1 MYGRFFWSK
10 KLKSNQQNE
19 KRYWAND
26 TSKPHSARKLRVISY
41 IDPEDSEFGEI
52 LKNAHK
58 FLEMT
63 MVSAKPCKI
72 FKQHGQT
79 RCTQHNSRTSRFACT
94 VDVHKS
100 TRTRIGATQPRDH
113 EDLFAEKAFNLLCYC
128 TLVHALIPILQAMKK
143 IPDATAAVDKKW
155 KKPEKL
161 LAWQVTKVFGRKR
174 GHPQGTKRGR
184 DHSFWYVHG
193 LVPPQDGA
201 GVPEIQKVVCYSG
214 VCYLGQLLLRPTL
227 IAT

>member
-1 MYGRFFWSK
+1 M
-10 KLKSNQQNE
+10 
-19 KRYWAND
+19 
-26 TSKPHSARKLRVISY
+26 
-41 IDPEDSEFGEI
+41 
-52 LKNAHK
+52 KNAHK

-63 MVSAKPCKI
+63 MESAKPCKI

-79 RCTQHNSRTSRFACT
+79 QCTQHNSRKSRFACT
-94 VDVHKS
+94 VEVHKS
-100 TRTRIGATQPRDH
+100 TRTRIGTTQPRDR

-128 TLVHALIPILQAMKK
+128 TLVHSLIPILQAMKK

-174 GHPQGTKRGR
+174 GHPQGTKRGK

-193 LVPPQDGA
+193 LAQITASKQFGCNRQTDWMRWTRKRLSIRLHLSRKRRRSNTD
-201 GVPEIQKVVCYSG
+201 EISLVRMSRNQETFTTVQMAK
-214 VCYLGQLLLRPTL
+214 R
-227 IAT
+227 IAQH